1 MRVRRLLNRRF
12 RVWLIAKLEN
22 FCRSNRSIMVPRTKL
37 LFCLIALLSSC
48 SSYDKPG
55 GTTFSRALSLP
66 ETVRRTSGSGSAE
79 SSPTQNAV
87 MSGVTASEF
96 AKRIVGGE
104 LIRAEN
110 GTLVVRA
117 AAAKDNL
124 QPVGLTTDAI
134 ITSSVLNKMGS
145 QPRLKARG
153 FEVSSTNGVVSIH
166 ARNDSIDDAVAAIN
180 LALSVPDVRQVVYA
194 IPARV

>member
-12 RVWLIAKLEN
+12 RVWLIAKPEN

-55 GTTFSRALSLP
+55 GTTFSRALRVP
-66 ETVRRTSGSGSAE
+66 ETVRRTSGSAE

-87 MSGVTASEF
+87 MSGVTASQF

-117 AAAKDNL
+117 TAAKDNL

-145 QPRLKARG
+145 QPRLKAGG

-166 ARNDSIDDAVAAIN
+166 GRNDSIDDAVAAIN

>member
-1 MRVRRLLNRRF
+1 
-12 RVWLIAKLEN
+12 
-22 FCRSNRSIMVPRTKL
+22 MVPRTKL

-48 SSYDKPG
+48 SSYDKSG
-55 GTTFSRALSLP
+55 GTTFSRALRVP

-87 MSGVTASEF
+87 MSGVTTGEF

-117 AAAKDNL
+117 ASAKDSH
-124 QPVGLTTDAI
+124 QPIGLATDAI
-134 ITSSVLNKMGS
+134 ITSSVLNRLGT
-145 QPRLKARG
+145 QPRLKADG
-153 FEVSSTNGVVSIH
+153 FQETSTGAAASIH
-166 ARNDSIDDAVAAIN
+166 ARHDSVDDAA
-180 LALSVPDVRQVVYA
+180 
-194 IPARV
+194 

>member
-1 MRVRRLLNRRF
+1 M
-12 RVWLIAKLEN
+12 
-22 FCRSNRSIMVPRTKL
+22 
-37 LFCLIALLSSC
+37 
-48 SSYDKPG
+48 
-55 GTTFSRALSLP
+55 
-66 ETVRRTSGSGSAE
+66 RRTSGSGSAE
-79 SSPTQNAV
+79 SSPTQSAV
-87 MSGVTASEF
+87 MSGPTASEF
-96 AKRIVGGE
+96 AKRIVEGQ

-117 AAAKDNL
+117 TATKDNL

-134 ITSSVLNKMGS
+134 ITSSVLNKIGN
-145 QPRLKARG
+145 QPRLKASG

>member
-1 MRVRRLLNRRF
+1 M
-12 RVWLIAKLEN
+12 
-22 FCRSNRSIMVPRTKL
+22 
-37 LFCLIALLSSC
+37 
-48 SSYDKPG
+48 
-55 GTTFSRALSLP
+55 
-66 ETVRRTSGSGSAE
+66 RRTSGSGSAE
-79 SSPTQNAV
+79 SCPTQNAV
-87 MSGVTASEF
+87 MSGATTSEF

-110 GTLVVRA
+110 ATLVVRA
-117 AAAKDNL
+117 TATKDNL

-134 ITSSVLNKMGS
+134 ITSSVLNKIGS
-145 QPRLKARG
+145 QPRLKASG

-180 LALSVPDVRQVVYA
+180 LALSVPDVRQVVYDA

>member
-1 MRVRRLLNRRF
+1 M
-12 RVWLIAKLEN
+12 
-22 FCRSNRSIMVPRTKL
+22 
-37 LFCLIALLSSC
+37 
-48 SSYDKPG
+48 
-55 GTTFSRALSLP
+55 
-66 ETVRRTSGSGSAE
+66 RRTSGSGSAE

-87 MSGVTASEF
+87 MSGATASEF

-117 AAAKDNL
+117 TATRD
-124 QPVGLTTDAI
+124 
-134 ITSSVLNKMGS
+134 SSVLNKIGS
-145 QPRLKARG
+145 QPRLKASG

-166 ARNDSIDDAVAAIN
+166 ARKDSIDDAVVAIN

>member
-1 MRVRRLLNRRF
+1 
-12 RVWLIAKLEN
+12 
-22 FCRSNRSIMVPRTKL
+22 MVPRTKL
-37 LFCLIALLSSC
+37 LFCLIALLPSC
-48 SSYDKPG
+48 SSYDRSG
-55 GTTFSRALSLP
+55 GTTFSRALRVP
-66 ETVRRTSGSGSAE
+66 ETMRRTSGSSSAE
-79 SSPTQNAV
+79 SNPSQNAV
-87 MSGVTASEF
+87 MSGATASEF

-117 AAAKDNL
+117 TATKDNL

-134 ITSSVLNKMGS
+134 ITSSVLNKIGS
-145 QPRLKARG
+145 QPHLKAGG
-153 FEVSSTNGVVSIH
+153 FEVSSSNGVVSIH

>member
-1 MRVRRLLNRRF
+1 M
-12 RVWLIAKLEN
+12 
-22 FCRSNRSIMVPRTKL
+22 
-37 LFCLIALLSSC
+37 
-48 SSYDKPG
+48 
-55 GTTFSRALSLP
+55 
-66 ETVRRTSGSGSAE
+66 RRTSGSGSAE

-87 MSGVTASEF
+87 MSGASTSEF
-96 AKRIVGGE
+96 AK
-104 LIRAEN
+104 RAEN

-117 AAAKDNL
+117 TATKDNL

-134 ITSSVLNKMGS
+134 ITSSVLNKIGS
-145 QPRLKARG
+145 QPRLKASG

>member
-1 MRVRRLLNRRF
+1 MR
-12 RVWLIAKLEN
+12 
-22 FCRSNRSIMVPRTKL
+22 
-37 LFCLIALLSSC
+37 
-48 SSYDKPG
+48 
-55 GTTFSRALSLP
+55 RA
-66 ETVRRTSGSGSAE
+66 SGSGSAE

-87 MSGVTASEF
+87 MSGATTSEF

-117 AAAKDNL
+117 TATKDN

-134 ITSSVLNKMGS
+134 ITSSVLNKIGS
-145 QPRLKARG
+145 QPRLKASG

>member
-1 MRVRRLLNRRF
+1 M
-12 RVWLIAKLEN
+12 
-22 FCRSNRSIMVPRTKL
+22 
-37 LFCLIALLSSC
+37 
-48 SSYDKPG
+48 
-55 GTTFSRALSLP
+55 
-66 ETVRRTSGSGSAE
+66 RRTSGSGSAE
-79 SSPTQNAV
+79 SSPPQNAV
-87 MSGVTASEF
+87 MSGATASEF

-104 LIRAEN
+104 LIQAEN

-117 AAAKDNL
+117 TATKDNL

-134 ITSSVLNKMGS
+134 ITSSVLNKIGS
-145 QPRLKARG
+145 QPHLKAGG